1 MAWWIWLIVA
11 FAIGIVEVATFTFVL
26 LWIALGAFVTA
37 ILSPLIGSV
46 WGQLLLFAVVS
57 AVLLV
62 ATRPLVRRWRQ
73 RRTYPERRE
82 AMIDKRGVV
91 VKEAQP
97 GAFAMVRVQGE
108 LWSARSG
115 HPLRRGQA
123 VVVRDATAT
132 VLTVEPAEEE

>member
-1 MAWWIWLIVA
+1 MAWWIWLVVA

-26 LWIALGAFVTA
+26 LWIAIGAFITA
-37 ILSPLIGSV
+37 VLSPLIGSV
-46 WGQLLLFAVVS
+46 WGQLLLFAIVS
-57 AVLLV
+57 TVLLV

-82 AMIDKRGVV
+82 TMIHKRGVV
-91 VKEAQP
+91 VEEAQP
-97 GAFAMVRVQGE
+97 GAFATVRVQGE
-108 LWSARSG
+108 LWSARSD

-123 VVVRDATAT
+123 IVVRDATAT